1 MDSAS
6 NDLRSSG
13 RGRPHRGGRTI
24 PILFGLMLVA
34 WLLAE
39 SLWVRPDGI
48 GASWREVDTQAIARN
63 FHREGI
69 HPLYPRIDWRGDG
82 PGYVETELPLYAA
95 TIAVGMRLV
104 GEHEWIGQ
112 ALSLLFGGGCGLVFF
127 LFGRRRFGDFAA
139 FTGACVLLSS
149 RLWINLS
156 VSVMP
161 DMASTFFVVLGF
173 FWFVRYAERG
183 SKGALVAASFST
195 AFAALLKASALALG
209 VVQFSILLLGGRQ
222 RLVRSSPWL
231 AWGFVLAV
239 AGTHL
244 WHANGLYREYGNTF
258 GVLSGGDTKFPTL
271 DSLLSPRIH
280 LDLALLWLQFGAG
293 VVGALAL
300 LGLALARRL
309 GPVEIALAF
318 GNAVGLYISLRYS
331 SDLWA
336 GPHYHVLGALCGA
349 YWTARATEEL
359 LRSVPALGRMATR
372 AWPAV
377 LVLGLL
383 SVRFV
388 VFGAEERARRVELQS
403 SPTVALGRVLGPL
416 VLPADR
422 IVVRSPKPSI
432 HPTWN
437 RPNNFEEPTVFYAAG
452 AKGFSIPADRLEPS
466 ALEDLVRRG
475 ADFYVESGDRLPA
488 PDLYRW
494 LGERADL
501 VTDEP
506 FGRIW
511 RLSAGDQQESD
522 PGRVAE

>member
-1 MDSAS
+1 MILA
-6 NDLRSSG
+6 
-13 RGRPHRGGRTI
+13 
-24 PILFGLMLVA
+24 LFGLTLIA
-34 WLLAE
+34 WLVAE

-95 TIAVGMRLV
+95 TIAVGMRLA

-112 ALSLLFGGGCGLVFF
+112 ALSLLFGGGCGLAFF

-139 FTGACVLLSS
+139 WIGAGVLLSS
-149 RLWINLS
+149 RLWVGLS

-183 SKGALVAASFST
+183 GTGALVAASLST

-209 VVQFSILLLGGRQ
+209 VVQFSVLLLGGRQ

-239 AGTHL
+239 AGSHL
-244 WHANGLYREYGNTF
+244 WHANGLYRDYGNTF

-271 DSLLSPRIH
+271 ESLLSPRIH
-280 LDLALLWLQFGAG
+280 LNLAVLWLRFGAG
-293 VVGALAL
+293 ATGALAL

-318 GNAVGLYISLRYS
+318 GNVVGLYISLRYS

-349 YWTARATEEL
+349 YWTARATQEL
-359 LRSVPALGRMATR
+359 LGSFPALGRISTL

-377 LVLGLL
+377 LILGLL
-383 SVRFV
+383 GSRFV
-388 VFGAEERARRVELQS
+388 VFGAEERARRIELQG
-403 SPTVALGRVLGPL
+403 SPTVALGRVLAPL
-416 VLPADR
+416 VQPTDR

-432 HPTWN
+432 HPTWK

-452 AKGFSIPADRLEPS
+452 AKGFSIPADSQEPGT
-466 ALEDLVRRG
+466 LKDLVRRG
-475 ADFYVESGDRLPA
+475 ADFYVESGDRIPA
-488 PDLYRW
+488 PELYRW
-494 LGERADL
+494 LGEHAEL
-501 VTDEP
+501 VTDEA

-511 RLSAGDQQESD
+511 RLAGVDSPEDDRESAE
-522 PGRVAE
+522 E

>member
-1 MDSAS
+1 MDSPS
-6 NDLRSSG
+6 KDFRSSG
-13 RGRPHRGGRTI
+13 LDELRRGGPTI
-24 PILFGLMLVA
+24 LVQFGLVLIVWMM
-34 WLLAE
+34 AE

-112 ALSLLFGGGCGLVFF
+112 ALSLLFGAGCGLVFF
-127 LFGRRRFGDFAA
+127 LFGRRRFGDLAA

-149 RLWINLS
+149 RLWVSLS
-156 VSVMP
+156 ISVMP

-183 SKGALVAASFST
+183 STGALVAASFST

-209 VVQFSILLLGGRQ
+209 VVQFSVMLLGSRQ

-244 WHANGLYREYGNTF
+244 WHANGLYRDYGNTF

-280 LDLALLWLQFGAG
+280 LNLAQLWIQYGAG
-293 VVGALAL
+293 VIGALAL

-318 GNAVGLYISLRYS
+318 GNAAGLYISLRYS

-349 YWTARATEEL
+349 YWTARATQEL
-359 LRSVPALGRMATR
+359 LGSVPALGRLAVR

-383 SVRFV
+383 GARFV

-403 SPTVALGRVLGPL
+403 SPTVALGRVLAPL

-452 AKGFSIPADRLEPS
+452 AKGFSIPADSLEP
-466 ALEDLVRRG
+466 AILEGLVRRG

-488 PDLYRW
+488 VELYRW
-494 LGERADL
+494 LGEHAEL
-501 VTDEP
+501 VTDEA

-511 RLSAGDQQESD
+511 RLPAVAPMESDQESN
-522 PGRVAE
+522 EE